1 MSNLI
6 PYFGILIHILILFFV
21 PAKVPM
27 RFGRDGPRTTSKK
40 RITGDDEA
48 MKIVDVKTHVLSTPL
63 DEPFAF
69 SMGWVKKRSTM
80 IVEIITDEGVVG
92 WGESL
97 CHGLQPPEIAETIV
111 QTALKPIL
119 LGQDPFDVDVL
130 WERMYN
136 LTRPFGQKG
145 AVPNAISAVDIAIW
159 DCLGRAQ
166 GKPIHKLLGGAYRTE
181 VQPYATGFY
190 RVEGKSYPA
199 DAVEEAKRHIA
210 NGFTAMKLK
219 IGFGVEED
227 IRYILAVRD
236 AIGPDVKLM
245 VDANHAYNVSSARR
259 ILMAI
264 APANIHWF
272 EEPISPEDVDG
283 YRELKN
289 LTDIYI
295 AAGENEFTKIGFREW
310 VSKRAVDILQPD
322 LCSAG
327 GFTECRKILALAQA
341 WHMTVIPH
349 IWGSGIGLAASMQFL
364 ATVSPAPLALNPIE
378 PMLEYDQSSHPFR
391 QDLIFNAITMKN
403 GKVQIP
409 TAPGIGVEVNRDVI
423 EKYKQKR

>member
-1 MSNLI
+1 
-6 PYFGILIHILILFFV
+6 
-21 PAKVPM
+21 
-27 RFGRDGPRTTSKK
+27 
-40 RITGDDEA
+40 

-69 SMGWVKKRSTM
+69 SMGWVTKRGTM
-80 IVEIITDEGVVG
+80 IVELITDEGITG

-111 QTALKPIL
+111 QTALKPIVV
-119 LGQDPFDVDVL
+119 GADPFDVDVL

-159 DCLGRAQ
+159 DCLGRAL
-166 GKPIHKLLGGAYRTE
+166 GKPVHKLLGGAYRSE

-190 RVEGKSYPA
+190 RVENKKYPEA
-199 DAVEEAKRHIA
+199 AVEEAKAHRA
-210 NGFTAMKLK
+210 KGFTAMKLK
-219 IGFGVEED
+219 TGFGVEED
-227 IRYILAVRD
+227 IRYIWGVREG
-236 AIGPDVKLM
+236 IGPDVRLM
-245 VDANHAYNVSSARR
+245 IDANHAYNVSSARK
-259 ILMAI
+259 ILKAI
-264 APANIHWF
+264 EDANIYWF
-272 EEPISPEDVDG
+272 EEPISPEDIDG

-289 LTDIYI
+289 LTGTYL

-327 GFTECRKILALAQA
+327 GFTECRKIAALAQA
-341 WHMTVIPH
+341 WHMTLVPH
-349 IWGSGIGLAASMQFL
+349 VWASGIGLAASLQFL
-364 ATVSPAPLALNPIE
+364 ATVPPAPLALKPIE

-391 QDLIFNAITMKN
+391 QDLIFNGINMQPN
-403 GKVQIP
+403 GMVKIP
-409 TAPGIGVEVNRDVI
+409 DTPGIGVEINREII
-423 EKYKQKR
+423 ERYEVKR